1 MAEQTAPPAAD
12 LPPPPESPIGWLR
25 ENGGWIAIG
34 LSVLVLLYFLG
45 PILTPFVIGAG
56 IAYLGDPLVDRLET
70 LRIPRMLGT
79 AIVFAVLFGGLV
91 LGLILLVPVL
101 QQQVLTFAHNVPEW
115 LRWLQEVGLPRMGVR
130 LPAGVRLDVEGLR
143 NVLTRNWS
151 EAGDVATTVL
161 GRVGHSTPALLA
173 FLANLLLV
181 PIVTF
186 YLLRDWDLM
195 VARIRDLIPRRLL
208 PQTLNFAR
216 ETNAML
222 NALIRGQLMVMA
234 ALALVYSLGL
244 YFAGLNL
251 ALLIG
256 IVAGLISFI
265 PYLGLTAGLLA
276 SSIAMLVQTEDLV
289 SLWKI
294 GAAFGVGQILEQGVL
309 VPLLVGDRIG
319 LHPVAVIFAV
329 LAGGQLFGF
338 IGVLLALPVAAVVAV
353 LLRHARRQWLRSPL
367 YLRSTAPPDA

>member
-181 PIVTF
+181 PIALF
-186 YLLRDWDLM
+186 YLLRDCDLM